1 MGAEKAAGRATD
13 EMSKLLSHL
22 NEITEE
28 EGADS
33 EWESLQAKFEAVMF
47 TASRSTAQR
56 SRLSG
61 DQALASLWSEVLK
74 AQGWHNMAQKMLLLA
89 PESHAGGPD
98 TKLAVETIRRYR
110 LQVIDW
116 LDYYYDY

>member
-1 MGAEKAAGRATD
+1 MGAAAAAEKAAGRATD
-13 EMSKLLSHL
+13 EMSKLLFDL
-22 NEITEE
+22 NEI
-28 EGADS
+28 A
-33 EWESLQAKFEAVMF
+33 EWESLQAKLEAVMF

-74 AQGWHNMAQKMLLLA
+74 AQGRHNMAQKMLLLA